1 MNFKD
6 LKNKIKEE
14 QKQIAQQISRGKYL
28 RKPHRRE
35 NMTEEDKASYFY
47 KGYNSNNYFY
57 NQQRVEDLS
66 SKYRHIHIMYC
77 HMFNGTPYDKIEQ
90 PRDENGPSGS
100 LLDSIR
106 KQWESEIDEETL
118 RNCA

>member
-1 MNFKD
+1 MTFKE
-6 LKNKIKEE
+6 LKLKIKEE
-14 QKQIAQQISRGKYL
+14 QKQLAQIIRRGKYL

-35 NMTEEDKASYFY
+35 DMTPEDRKSYFY
-47 KGYNSNNYFY
+47 KGYSNNTYYY
-57 NQQRVEDLS
+57 NQMKVEDLS
-66 SKYRHIHIMYC
+66 SEYRHIHIMYC

-100 LLDSIR
+100 LLDSIQ